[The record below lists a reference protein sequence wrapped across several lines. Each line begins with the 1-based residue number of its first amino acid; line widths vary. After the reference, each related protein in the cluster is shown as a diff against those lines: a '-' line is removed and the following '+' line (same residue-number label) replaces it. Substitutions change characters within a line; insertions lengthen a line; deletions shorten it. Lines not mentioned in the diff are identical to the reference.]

1 MHGLFVLQILSSVAH
16 FDYCWQEFILS
27 ICCWSH
33 THYQTGRFL
42 LFSVVNHLCDCR
54 PYLHVLNLFLLALVQ
69 YFWTILVFSLAV
81 TLCLFPDIGVSK
93 ENIFRWEIDI
103 HVVSKFQKNV
113 CPETLLIFWT
123 LLLLCSVFVL
133 LGEWL
138 EGISTCRTREKNS
151 QLFLQLTMP
160 LYANYLRYGYRM

>member
-1 MHGLFVLQILSSVAH
+1 MANARVVCFANFVQCSSFWLLLTRIYVVHMLLKSYSLSNS
-16 FDYCWQEFILS
+16 
-27 ICCWSH
+27 
-33 THYQTGRFL
+33 RFL

-103 HVVSKFQKNV
+103 PVVSKLQKNV

-151 QLFLQLTMP
+151 
-160 LYANYLRYGYRM
+160 

>member
-16 FDYCWQEFILS
+16 FDYCWQEFMLS

-93 ENIFRWEIDI
+93 ESIFRWEIDVP
-103 HVVSKFQKNV
+103 VVSKLQKCLSRDTSNFLNIATPMFSV
-113 CPETLLIFWT
+113 CVTGRMTRRYLYLQDKRKEFLIIPATYNAFI
-123 LLLLCSVFVL
+123 C
-133 LGEWL
+133 
-138 EGISTCRTREKNS
+138 K
-151 QLFLQLTMP
+151 LFEIWI
-160 LYANYLRYGYRM
+160 